1 MTTPALIRLTLA
13 AVIGFAFLIALGNWQ
28 LQRLEWKE
36 RIIDRIE
43 TRTERSPVSLERAVE
58 LSKQWG
64 DPNYLRVEAKGRF
77 HNDRERHYYTISQ
90 DGQPGWRIIAPLETA
105 SGRIILVDR
114 GYVPEDRK
122 DPRTRVSG
130 QFQDVVTVTG
140 LLRTSEK
147 PNLFSPANNEE
158 ANQWFTRDLS
168 TMAGSMFPSGTVE
181 VLPFFLEAD
190 ASEVPG
196 GWPKG
201 GQTRLELP
209 NKHLQYAVTW
219 FLLAAC
225 LLAVYVAYVWSVMSG
240 RRT

>member
-1 MTTPALIRLTLA
+1 MTTPALIRLTVA

-43 TRTERSPVSLERAVE
+43 TRTERSPVSLERAIE

-90 DGQPGWRIIAPLETA
+90 DGRPGWRVIAPLETA

-122 DPRTRVSG
+122 DPSTRVSG

-140 LLRTSEK
+140 LLRTSEE

-181 VLPFFLEAD
+181 VFPFFLEAD
-190 ASEVPG
+190 AGEVPG

>member
-1 MTTPALIRLTLA
+1 M
-13 AVIGFAFLIALGNWQ
+13 
-28 LQRLEWKE
+28 
-36 RIIDRIE
+36 
-43 TRTERSPVSLERAVE
+43 
-58 LSKQWG
+58 
-64 DPNYLRVEAKGRF
+64 
-77 HNDRERHYYTISQ
+77 
-90 DGQPGWRIIAPLETA
+90 
-105 SGRIILVDR
+105 
-114 GYVPEDRK
+114 
-122 DPRTRVSG
+122 
-130 QFQDVVTVTG
+130 TG
-140 LLRTSEK
+140 LLRTSEE

-190 ASEVPG
+190 AGEVPG